1 MMLSRRFL
9 ISMLP
14 GIALLGGFSSP
25 AHASTESARAFI
37 TQLGKETVDT
47 LQRPDTAAQK
57 GAKMEDI
64 LRRGFDFETIGRFV
78 LGRYWNTATPQ
89 QREQYL
95 KVFADFVSKSYS
107 RRLAEEATITGFNIT
122 NVRDLGEGD
131 TLVQTSIT
139 RPSGAPLNYEW
150 RVRDRCGNAK
160 IVDVIVE
167 GVSLL
172 VTQRSDF
179 TSVAGQSGVDG
190 LIANLRDKAA
200 AIR

>member
-1 MMLSRRFL
+1 MKLSRRFL
-9 ISMLP
+9 LATLP
-14 GIALLGGFSSP
+14 GIALLGGISSP

-37 TQLGKETVDT
+37 TLLGKETVDA
-47 LQRPDTAAQK
+47 LQGPDAAAQK
-57 GAKMEDI
+57 AAKMEDI
-64 LRRGFDFETIGRFV
+64 LRRGFDFQTIGRFV

-89 QREQYL
+89 QREEYL
-95 KVFADFVSKSYS
+95 KVFADFVAKSYS
-107 RRLAEEATITGFNIT
+107 RRLAEEATITGFNIN

-150 RVRDRCGNAK
+150 RVRDRAGSPK

-179 TSVAGQSGVDG
+179 TSVAGQQGIDG